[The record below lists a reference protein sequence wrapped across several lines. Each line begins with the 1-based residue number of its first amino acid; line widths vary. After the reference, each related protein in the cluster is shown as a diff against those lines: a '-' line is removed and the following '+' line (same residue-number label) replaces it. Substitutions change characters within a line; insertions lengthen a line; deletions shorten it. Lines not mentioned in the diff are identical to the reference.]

1 MRRQLGATPANPT
14 DTATKGYVDASRF
27 NPATLCPVN
36 AYQGIYQASGATYL
50 ANLFSTLTF
59 SPFVIPAAATFSQIS
74 MEVRTAGSTGAAVRL
89 GIYASNAS
97 NLPATLV
104 VDAGAVAATTA
115 GIKSITIN
123 QTLALG
129 VYWVAMCTQGA
140 PATLPQT
147 YGVGCSFPAGGN
159 TVANTIENASLGVVQ
174 GPTVASGN
182 LPASV
187 TPVLIQSSAPSTYGF
202 ALLRSA

>member
-1 MRRQLGATPANPT
+1 MQRQVGAAPANPN
-14 DTATKGYVDASRF
+14 DAATKGYADAAGF

-36 AYQGIYQASGATYL
+36 AYQGIYQSSGPTYL

-89 GIYASNAS
+89 GIYASSAS

-115 GIKSITIN
+115 GIKSIAIN
-123 QTLALG
+123 QTLAAG
-129 VYWVAMCTQGA
+129 VYWVAMCTQGT
-140 PATLPQT
+140 PTTLPQT

-159 TVANTIENASLGVVQ
+159 TLANTIEFASLGTLQ
-174 GPTVASGN
+174 GPTLASGN
-182 LPASV
+182 LPANV
-187 TPVLIQSSAPSTYGF
+187 TPVLVQASAPSTYGF